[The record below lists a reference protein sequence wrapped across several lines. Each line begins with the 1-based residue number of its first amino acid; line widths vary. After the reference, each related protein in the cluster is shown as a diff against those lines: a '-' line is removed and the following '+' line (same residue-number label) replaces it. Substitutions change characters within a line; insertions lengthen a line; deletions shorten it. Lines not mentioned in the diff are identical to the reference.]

1 MSTSKNI
8 MNCEVFKE
16 AIAADPS
23 FTDDAGHV
31 AACASCAEFRAEMQ
45 ALEQNIARA
54 LAIDVPELKMPA
66 LEPVR
71 EDKVVSLGSRRK
83 TTLSMPAWIGIAAG
97 FALVAIVGGRLLPDN
112 GISDQ
117 QLAEQVL
124 AHVDHEPRAVHVTDV
139 SVRVDRL
146 ARVLDQSG
154 GTMRS
159 DIGLVSYAQ
168 SCIINGRHIPHLVI
182 QGKNGPVT
190 LLLMPEEMVSM
201 PLQLNGKGIDGIIL
215 PIGDGSIAIIGERG
229 FDLEEIKE
237 RVVNSVEWSI

>member
-1 MSTSKNI
+1 MSTSGKI
-8 MNCEVFKE
+8 MNCETYKE
-16 AIAADPS
+16 AVAADPS

-45 ALEQNIARA
+45 ALNQSIAQA
-54 LAIDVPELKMPA
+54 LAIDVPELQMPE
-66 LEPVR
+66 LTPVGD
-71 EDKVVSLGSRRK
+71 EKVVSLADRRK
-83 TTLSMPAWIGIAAG
+83 PTFSMPVWIGIAAG

-117 QLAEQVL
+117 QLTEQVL
-124 AHVDHEPRAVHVTDV
+124 AHVDHEPRAVQVTDV
-139 SVRVDRL
+139 AVREDRL
-146 ARVLDQSG
+146 AGVLDQSG
-154 GTMRS
+154 GTMHS

-168 SCIINGRHIPHLVI
+168 SCIINGRRIPHLVI
-182 QGKNGPVT
+182 QGRNGPVT

-201 PLQLNGKGIDGIIL
+201 PLPLNGKGIDGVIL
-215 PIGDGSIAIIGERG
+215 PVGDGSIAIIGERG

>member
-1 MSTSKNI
+1 
-8 MNCEVFKE
+8 MNCEAYKE

-23 FTDDAGHV
+23 FEDDAGHI
-31 AACASCAEFRAEMQ
+31 AACASCAKFQSEMQ
-45 ALEQNIARA
+45 ALNQGIAEA
-54 LAIDVPELKMPA
+54 LAIDVPELQMPELA
-66 LEPVR
+66 PVS
-71 EDKVVSLGSRRK
+71 EDKVVSLASRRK

-97 FALVAIVGGRLLPDN
+97 FALVAIVGGRMLPDN
-112 GISDQ
+112 SISDQ
-117 QLAEQVL
+117 QLAAQVL
-124 AHVDHEPRAVHVTDV
+124 AHVDHEPHAVQITDV
-139 SVRVDRL
+139 AVREDRL
-146 ARVLDQSG
+146 AQVMNQSG

-201 PLQLNGKGIDGIIL
+201 PLQLDGKGIDGIIL
-215 PIGDGSIAIIGERG
+215 PVGDGSIAIIGERG

-237 RVVNSVEWSI
+237 RVENSVEWRT